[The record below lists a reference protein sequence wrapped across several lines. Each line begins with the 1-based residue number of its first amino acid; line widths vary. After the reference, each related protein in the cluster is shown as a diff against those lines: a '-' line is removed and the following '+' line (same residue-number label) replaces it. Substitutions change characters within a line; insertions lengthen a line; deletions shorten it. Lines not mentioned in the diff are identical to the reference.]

1 MEHFGEHHLE
11 VAGSHGRR
19 RRGWARGA
27 QIHLSPPGEPGK
39 WGRNSL
45 TGIDG
50 SSRRTTWSSIRSARA
65 RANTNLGSRPM
76 RGDKHD
82 RG

>member
-1 MEHFGEHHLE
+1 MSDEHVPL
-11 VAGSHGRR
+11 GRGGT
-19 RRGWARGA
+19 GWARGA

-50 SSRRTTWSSIRSARA
+50 SSRRTIWSSIRSARA
-65 RANTNLGSRPM
+65 RANTVLGSRPE
-76 RGDKHD
+76 RADKHD

>member
-1 MEHFGEHHLE
+1 MPE
-11 VAGSHGRR
+11 VVARHGARPTRR
-19 RRGWARGA
+19 ARGA

-50 SSRRTTWSSIRSARA
+50 SSRRTIYVKHTLGARSCQHKAA
-65 RANTNLGSRPM
+65 GGIVGRP
-76 RGDKHD
+76 G
-82 RG
+82 

>member
-1 MEHFGEHHLE
+1 MSDEHVPL
-11 VAGSHGRR
+11 GRGGT
-19 RRGWARGA
+19 GWARGA

-50 SSRRTTWSSIRSARA
+50 
-65 RANTNLGSRPM
+65 
-76 RGDKHD
+76 
-82 RG
+82 